1 MALGLVLAR
10 FYRSEDDFERL
21 HQNLKLTLC
30 PNCKA
35 TGTLIL
41 HGKLYGYTEHDDCR
55 KSCRGKRVFC
65 SNRKARK
72 NGCGHTFS
80 VWAAGTLKR
89 LRLSATTLWTFVKL
103 VICLGNKAQAM
114 REAKLDLS
122 ISSVY
127 RLWLRFSNCQSHVRT
142 VLSKCCPAPELPHT
156 RQQAE
161 QTVAHLEAAFPGEP
175 CPISAFQYQLQTA
188 FLI

>member
-1 MALGLVLAR
+1 LVLAR

-21 HQNLKLTLC
+21 QQSLKLTLC

-35 TGTLIL
+35 VGTLIL

-65 SNRKARK
+65 NNRKARK

-103 VICLGNKAQAM
+103 VICLGNKTQAM
-114 REAKLDLS
+114 RKAKLDLS
-122 ISSVY
+122 ISSAY
-127 RLWLRFSNCQSHVRT
+127 RLWKRFSNCQSHVRT

-156 RQQAE
+156 RQSEE

-175 CPISAFQYQLQTA
+175 CPILAFQYQLQTA

>member
-1 MALGLVLAR
+1 LVLAR
-10 FYRSEDDFERL
+10 FYRSEDEFERL

-41 HGKLYGYTEHDDCR
+41 HGELLGYSENDDCR

-65 SNRKARK
+65 NNRKVRK

-89 LRLSATTLWTFVKL
+89 LRLSASTFWTFVNL
-103 VICLGNKAQAM
+103 VIFLGNKAQAM
-114 REAKLDLS
+114 RKAKLDLS
-122 ISSVY
+122 ISSAY
-127 RLWLRFSNCQSHVRT
+127 RLWKRFSNCQSHVRT
-142 VLSKCCPAPELPHT
+142 ILSKCCPAPELPHT
-156 RQQAE
+156 RQQVE
-161 QTVAHLEAAFPGEP
+161 QTIAHLEAAFPGAP
-175 CPISAFQYQLQTA
+175 CPISAFQYQLQTT